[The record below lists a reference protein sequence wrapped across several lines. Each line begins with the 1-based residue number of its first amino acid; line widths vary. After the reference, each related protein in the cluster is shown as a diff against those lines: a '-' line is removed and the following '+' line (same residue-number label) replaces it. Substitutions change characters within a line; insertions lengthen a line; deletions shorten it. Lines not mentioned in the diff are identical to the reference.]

1 MKRKLMIGAAVAAA
15 LLASFA
21 IAQEKPANCPM
32 GQGMMGQGMM
42 GDGMMGQDMMQMMMG
57 KPKGDQGPSSTAFAK
72 ANAAMHGA
80 MNIEFTGNA
89 DVDFVKGM
97 TAHHQG
103 AIDMAK
109 IVLEHG
115 KDAEIRKL
123 AEGIIAAQEGEIAFM
138 TEWLAKNAK

>member
-1 MKRKLMIGAAVAAA
+1 MKHKLMIGAAMATV
-15 LLASFA
+15 LFASFA
-21 IAQEKPANCPM
+21 IAQDKPAECPM
-32 GQGMMGQGMM
+32 GQAMMGEGMA
-42 GDGMMGQDMMQMMMG
+42 GHDMMQMMMG

-80 MNIEFTGNA
+80 MNIEFSGNA

-97 TAHHQG
+97 MPHHQG

-109 IVLEHG
+109 IMLEYG
-115 KDAEIRKL
+115 KDPEIRKL

-138 TEWLAKNAK
+138 KEWLAKNAK